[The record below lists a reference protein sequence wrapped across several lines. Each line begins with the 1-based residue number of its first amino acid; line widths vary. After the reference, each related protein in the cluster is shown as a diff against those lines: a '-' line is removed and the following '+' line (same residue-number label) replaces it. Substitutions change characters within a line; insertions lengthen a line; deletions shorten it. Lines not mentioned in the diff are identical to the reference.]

1 MAERMRIEYI
11 LNQCEEGNLSD
22 AKKTFTKR
30 PPNFPQSDCQ
40 PIQAARDDQRFDSR
54 EHAASSSN
62 RNTVKAIR
70 LCEVVND
77 FRTLERETFACL
89 HSLLSMAVCHDH
101 YSLRRWHEAATQ
113 LLHISNF
120 LNSNES
126 NRNITAQFD
135 MFMLDACARRF
146 LAFRL
151 YRTVVTR
158 HYAYLRQIDAAT
170 EASHGEDLSAFYPKA
185 LLSRPS
191 LSDTELHAELQQ
203 MDHNSGYWLQEDP
216 SLDDIVSLIQSKFK
230 NVLGII
236 SS

>member
-1 MAERMRIEYI
+1 MADRMRIDYI

-30 PPNFPQSDCQ
+30 PLNFPQSDCQ
-40 PIQAARDDQRFDSR
+40 PIQAARDDQRFDSG
-54 EHAASSSN
+54 EYAASSSN
-62 RNTVKAIR
+62 RNTVKAVR
-70 LCEVVND
+70 LCEVAND
-77 FRTLERETFACL
+77 FRTLENETFLFCL
-89 HSLLSMAVCHDH
+89 RL
-101 YSLRRWHEAATQ
+101 LRRWHEATTQ
-113 LLHISNF
+113 LLHISSF
-120 LNSNES
+120 LDSNES

-151 YRTVVTR
+151 YQTVVAR
-158 HYAYLRQIDAAT
+158 HYAYLRQTDAAT
-170 EASHGEDLSAFYPKA
+170 EASHGKDQSAFYPEA
-185 LLSRPS
+185 LLLRPTF
-191 LSDTELHAELQQ
+191 SDTKLHAELQQ

-230 NVLGII
+230 NVLGMV